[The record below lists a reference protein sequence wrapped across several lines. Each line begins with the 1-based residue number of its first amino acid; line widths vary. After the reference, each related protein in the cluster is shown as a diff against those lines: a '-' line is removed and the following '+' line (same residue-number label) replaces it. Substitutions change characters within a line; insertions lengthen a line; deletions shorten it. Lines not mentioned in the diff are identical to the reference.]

1 MYFGTEPM
9 KEQKLEAS
17 YPLSPMQQGMLVSS
31 IHDRDSGVYLQQL
44 VCALR
49 EGIDLPLLVTAWRQ
63 VIQRNSLLRTGFR
76 WDGLEEPLQE
86 VHARPEFGFVSNDWS
101 HLTAMEQ
108 EQSIDSFLDTD
119 RRQGFELT
127 DAPLMRVAFFK
138 LGDRDYRM
146 IWTFHHA
153 LLDGRSHFLVIKELF
168 DSYEALCKGRPLQ
181 LKQAR
186 PYHEYIAW
194 LGKQDLATAEVFW
207 RASLSGFTTP
217 TSLRVERTGSLDP
230 LERRSHASAEM
241 RISEE
246 ITAELRVCAKQN
258 EVTLNTLVQASWA
271 LLLNRYSGEE
281 EVLFGATRAC
291 RHWAIDGDDQMVGLF
306 INTLPFRVR
315 VQRNQLLRAWLKE
328 IRAQHLALRDF
339 EYTPLIKIKEWSDV
353 PPGTSL
359 FDSVLVFEGYQMDK
373 RLGALGGDW
382 SKREVKL
389 LEQTNYPLTVAAY
402 AESDLL
408 LKIEYDQQ
416 RFDHATIS
424 RLLGHLRTV
433 LEGLAKNL
441 DCPVRDLPFLTLAER
456 QQLLVDWNRTAPCQS
471 DKTISALFEEQV
483 ERTPE
488 SVALVFENDRLTYRE
503 LNERA
508 NQLAHYLKKCGVGPE
523 VVVALCLEPSL
534 EMVVCVLGTLKAGG
548 AYVPLDPAY
557 PADRLS
563 FKLADSGARVLLTQE
578 SVRAQLPSHSAEV
591 IAVDSNWE
599 TIAREGGNDGK
610 ANLETICAPE
620 NLAYVIYTSGSTGQP
635 KGVMIT
641 HENVCRLFE
650 TAKSSFDFN
659 QNDVWTLFHSYA
671 FDFSV
676 WELGGALLS
685 GGRLVIVPFH
695 VRRSPEDFYRLL
707 CEQKV
712 TILNQTPLAFRHLMQ
727 AERIVG
733 QKKKLALRLVIF
745 GGEALEPNS
754 LNGWWERHGDQHPRL
769 VNMYGITET
778 TVHVT
783 YRPLSQS
790 DLEEGGRCVIG
801 GPLGDLEVY
810 ILDEYHDLAPIGVPG
825 EMYVGGAG
833 LSRGYWQRPELTADR
848 FSPHPFNREAGA
860 RVYRTGDVGRYLEN
874 GDIEYLG
881 RSDRQV
887 KVRGFRIE
895 LGEIEAVLTQHEDV
909 SECVVIARESKEDS
923 NHLIAYLVAAD
934 SKSNPGGLRA
944 FLRRK
949 LPEYMVPSE
958 MVYLDHLPLTTNG
971 KIDRRA
977 LPWPSSAAMH
987 PRRRFAPPRTSTEG
1001 MLAGIW
1007 HGVLKL
1013 DHVGSDDNFFDL
1025 GGNSLLATQVI
1036 SRVRDLFHLEI
1047 PVRNLF
1053 DYPRLAEFGALIDR
1067 GVSSENQ
1074 SHSPAMAALARKA
1087 TRVFESSDDSVQ
1099 FGEDATASE

>member
-1 MYFGTEPM
+1 M
-9 KEQKLEAS
+9 KEEKLEAS

-63 VIQRNSLLRTGFR
+63 VIERHSVLRTGFR
-76 WDGLEEPLQE
+76 WDGLEDPLQE
-86 VHARPEFGFVSNDWS
+86 VHGRPEPGFVSDDWS
-101 HLTAMEQ
+101 HLSAGEQ
-108 EQSIDSFLDTD
+108 EQRIDHFLDSD

-168 DSYEALCKGRPLQ
+168 DSYEALCTGRPLQ
-181 LKQAR
+181 LKQSR
-186 PYHEYIAW
+186 PYSEYIDW
-194 LGKQDLATAEVFW
+194 LRKQDQTAAEVFW
-207 RASLSGFTTP
+207 RASLRGFTTP
-217 TSLRVERTGSLDP
+217 TSLRVERTVSVDH
-230 LERRSHASAEM
+230 LERQSHASAEI

-246 ITAELRVCAKQN
+246 LTAELRLCAKQSD
-258 EVTLNTLVQASWA
+258 VTLNNLVQASWA
-271 LLLNRYSGEE
+271 LLLSRYSGEE

-291 RHWAIDGDDQMVGLF
+291 RHWTIDGADGMVGLF

-315 VQRNQLLRAWLKE
+315 VQRDQQLRAWLKE
-328 IRAQHLALRDF
+328 VRAQHFALREF
-339 EYTPLIKIKEWSDV
+339 EHTPLIKIKEWSDV
-353 PPGTSL
+353 PPGTPL
-359 FDSVLVFEGYQMDK
+359 FNSVLVFEDYQMDK
-373 RLGALGGDW
+373 RLRALGGNW
-382 SKREVKL
+382 NKRDVKL

-416 RFDHATIS
+416 RFDHATIR

-441 DCPVRDLPFLTLAER
+441 DGPVRDLPFLTSAER
-456 QQLLVDWNRTAPCQS
+456 QQLLVDWNQTAPCQS
-471 DKTISALFEEQV
+471 DKTISALFEQQV

-488 SVALVFENDRLTYRE
+488 NVALVFENERLTYRE

-508 NQLAHYLKKCGVGPE
+508 NQLAHYLKKRGVGPD
-523 VVVALCLEPSL
+523 VLVALCLEPSL

-557 PADRLS
+557 PAERRA
-563 FKLADSGARVLLTQE
+563 FKLAVSGAKVLLTQE
-578 SVRAQLPSHSAEV
+578 SLLNQLPPHNAEV
-591 IAVDSNWE
+591 IVVDSNWE
-599 TIAREGGNDGK
+599 TIARESGNDGK
-610 ANLETICAPE
+610 ANPETRCAPE

-635 KGVMIT
+635 KGVMVT

-676 WELGGALLS
+676 WELGGALLY
-685 GGRLVIVPFH
+685 GGRLVIVPFQ
-695 VRRSPEDFYRLL
+695 VSRSPEDFYRLL

-712 TILNQTPLAFRHLMQ
+712 TILNQTPLAFRQLMQ
-727 AERIVG
+727 AETVVG
-733 QKKKLALRLVIF
+733 QKEELALRLVIF
-745 GGEALEPNS
+745 GGEALDLNS
-754 LNGWWERHGDQHPRL
+754 LKDWWERHGDQRPRL

-783 YRPLSQS
+783 YRPLSQA
-790 DLEEGGRCVIG
+790 DLEEGGRSVIG
-801 GPLGDLEVY
+801 GPLGDLQVY

-833 LSRGYWQRPELTADR
+833 LSRGYLQRPELTADR
-848 FSPHPFNREAGA
+848 FLPNPFSQEAGA
-860 RVYRTGDVGRYLEN
+860 RLYRTGDVGRYLAN

-895 LGEIEAVLTQHEDV
+895 LGEIETVLAQHEDV
-909 SECVVIARESKEDS
+909 SECVVIARENQEHGNK
-923 NHLIAYLVAAD
+923 LIAYLVA
-934 SKSNPGGLRA
+934 SRRNPGALRA

-958 MVYLDHLPLTTNG
+958 MVYLDQLPLSPSG
-971 KIDRRA
+971 KIDRRS
-977 LPWPSSAAMH
+977 LPWPTSAGTRS
-987 PRRRFAPPRTSTEG
+987 RRRFTAPRTATEEL
-1001 MLAGIW
+1001 LAGIW
-1007 HGVLKL
+1007 HGVLKR
-1013 DHVGSDDNFFDL
+1013 DHIGSDDNFFDL

-1036 SRVRDLFHLEI
+1036 SRVRDLFRLEI
-1047 PVRNLF
+1047 PVRSLF

-1067 GVSSENQ
+1067 TVPAENQ
-1074 SHSPAMAALARKA
+1074 NHSPAMAPLARKA
-1087 TRVFESSDDSVQ
+1087 ARVLGDSLPSGQ
-1099 FGEDATASE
+1099 DATGSE